1 MDRMKTLKSIQH
13 LTESFHKLPGIGLKT
28 AERLA
33 HYVIDLSIED
43 VETFAQALK
52 DVKYTI
58 HACSTCGMY
67 TEQDECD
74 ICLSSRPKD
83 TLVVVSYQKDIFA
96 FERMEQANFRY
107 HVLGGVLSA
116 SKGIRIQDLH
126 VASLLKRIEEDDI
139 KEIILA
145 TNPTLEGETTAQYLA
160 TILGQK
166 PIKLTRL
173 GYGLPMGGHLDYAD
187 ALTLSKALSGR
198 TKMKEED

>member
-1 MDRMKTLKSIQH
+1 MKTLKAIQN

-33 HYVIDLSIED
+33 QHVIDLSIED
-43 VETFAQALK
+43 VENFSKALK
-52 DVKYTI
+52 DVKYNI
-58 HACSTCGMY
+58 HPCSICGMY
-67 TEQDECD
+67 TEEDTCD
-74 ICLSSRPKD
+74 ICRSNRPKE
-83 TLVVVSYQKDIFA
+83 TLVVVSFQKDILA
-96 FERMEQANFRY
+96 FERIEQSTFRY

-116 SKGIRIQDLH
+116 SKGIRIEDLSI
-126 VASLLKRIEEDDI
+126 ASLLSRIEKDQI
-139 KEIILA
+139 KEVILA

-166 PIKLTRL
+166 SLKLTRL

-198 TKMKEED
+198 TKMKED